1 MFESLSQRIAAA
13 PVLALALAVLLPA
26 APAAAQ
32 VVVGASL
39 PLTGPRALL
48 GRYWQNGVNQ
58 ALAEIN
64 AAGGVLGKPLQVVYE
79 DDLGDNPNGATNAI
93 NRLMKVHKVPAMLGP
108 AWSVS
113 QMATQKFYCD
123 GSIVSVTSASGVPV
137 TAAGCKYV
145 LRIRANDTLQGQAL
159 VTYAKQHLKLD
170 RIGIVHVN
178 DDYGKGG
185 ADRVVQALEAQ
196 GLKPVG
202 VEGHNPEDKDF
213 SAQLGR
219 LSKAGAQL
227 VIIWTHDQ
235 ESALIVRQAK
245 QLGLPFRFAG
255 STAVSQPIFLKLAGD
270 ASEGVI
276 SPSDYVASNPDPL
289 VQAFAKK
296 YQASYKT
303 ESELYAASY
312 YDATHML
319 AKAINLAGS
328 TDPVKI
334 REAFGRVQYTGVMGS
349 YRCEASGDCNHQAHM
364 VEIVKGQPVVKSTV
378 KF

>member
-1 MFESLSQRIAAA
+1 MTILKKTPCAALAALILAGGFGAAA
-13 PVLALALAVLLPA
+13 PV
-26 APAAAQ
+26 AAQ

-64 AAGGVLGKPLQVVYE
+64 AAGGVLGKPMQMVYE
-79 DDLGDNPNGATNAI
+79 DDLGDNPNGATNAV
-93 NRLMKVHKVPAMLGP
+93 NRLMKVHKVHAMLGP
-108 AWSVS
+108 NWSVA
-113 QMATQKFYCD
+113 QMATQKHYCD
-123 GSIVSVTSASGVPV
+123 GSIVSVTGASGVPV

-145 LRIRANDTLQGQAL
+145 VRIRANDTLQGQAL
-159 VTYAKQHLKLD
+159 VTYAKANLKLD
-170 RIGIVHVN
+170 KIGVIHVN

-185 ADRVVQALEAQ
+185 ADRVVKALEAQ

-219 LSKAGAQL
+219 LQRAGAQM
-227 VIIWTHDQ
+227 VIVWTHDQ

-245 QLGLPFRFAG
+245 QLGLPFKFAG

-270 ASEGVI
+270 ASEGVV
-276 SPSDYVASNPDPL
+276 SPSDYVSSNPNPL
-289 VQAFAKK
+289 VQGFATK
-296 YQASYKT
+296 YAASYKT
-303 ESELYAASY
+303 DSELYAATY

-319 AKAINLAGS
+319 AKAIQLAGS
-328 TDPVKI
+328 TEPGKV
-334 REAFGRVQYTGVMGS
+334 REAFARVTHTGVLGN
-349 YRCEASGDCNHQAHM
+349 YRCQANGDCNHQVHM
-364 VEIVKGQPVVKSTV
+364 VEIVKGQPVVKTTV

>member
-1 MFESLSQRIAAA
+1 MSTFKKTAGAALST
-13 PVLALALAVLLPA
+13 LAVAACLGA
-26 APAAAQ
+26 APASAQ
-32 VVVGASL
+32 VVVGASV

-64 AAGGVLGKPLQVVYE
+64 AAGGVLGKPMQVVYE
-79 DDLGDNPNGATNAI
+79 DDLGDNPNGATNAV
-93 NRLMKVHKVPAMLGP
+93 NRLMKVHKVHAMLGP
-108 AWSVS
+108 NWSVA
-113 QMATQKFYCD
+113 QMATQKQYCD
-123 GSIVSVTSASGVPV
+123 GSIVSVTGASGVPV

-145 LRIRANDTLQGQAL
+145 VRIRANDILQGQAL
-159 VTYAKQHLKLD
+159 VTYAKAQLKLD
-170 RIGIVHVN
+170 KIGIIHVN

-185 ADRVVQALEAQ
+185 ADRVVQALQAQ

-219 LSKAGAQL
+219 LQKAGAQM
-227 VIIWTHDQ
+227 VIVWTHDQ

-245 QLGLPFRFAG
+245 QLGLPFKFAG

-270 ASEGVI
+270 ASEGVV
-276 SPSDYVASNPDPL
+276 SPSDYVASNPEPL
-289 VQAFAKK
+289 VQAFARK
-296 YQASYKT
+296 YETSYKT
-303 ESELYAASY
+303 ESELYAATY

-319 AKAINLAGS
+319 AKAINLAG
-328 TDPVKI
+328 TTEPAKL
-334 REAFGRVQYTGVMGS
+334 REAFARVTHTGVLGS
-349 YRCEASGDCNHQAHM
+349 YRCEANGDCNHQVHM